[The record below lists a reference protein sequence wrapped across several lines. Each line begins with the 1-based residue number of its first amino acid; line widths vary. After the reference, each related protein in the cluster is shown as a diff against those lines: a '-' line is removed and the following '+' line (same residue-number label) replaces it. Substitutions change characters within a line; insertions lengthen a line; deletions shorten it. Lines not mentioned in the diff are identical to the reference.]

1 MNLQQFLNSHWL
13 AISGTSIYLG
23 TCFVATMPA
32 KGVQW
37 SSEAWYDWFYDFLHM
52 AINQK
57 AARIPAVPPA
67 TEPVQPKEQA

>member
-1 MNLQQFLNSHWL
+1 MNLQQFINVHWA
-13 AISGTSIYLG
+13 AITAGFVYFG

-37 SSEAWYDWFYDFLHM
+37 TSEMWYDWFYDFLHM

-57 AARIPAVPPA
+57 SARIPAIPP
-67 TEPVQPKEQA
+67 TPEPAQPKEQA